1 MRISIPPIMKDI
13 QKPFYSYL
21 NVTFILI
28 KKIKSLEWFDHIKF
42 LIYLTKELDSHFLFI
57 IDNMLQY
64 IGIYFDV
71 RIFNNMPR

>member
-1 MRISIPPIMKDI
+1 M
-13 QKPFYSYL
+13 
-21 NVTFILI
+21 FILI
-28 KKIKSLEWFDHIKF
+28 KNIKSLEWFDHIKV
-42 LIYLTKELDSHFLFI
+42 LINLTKDREILFI

>member
-28 KKIKSLEWFDHIKF
+28 KNIKSLEWFDHIKIF
-42 LIYLTKELDSHFLFI
+42 IYLTKSLNRI